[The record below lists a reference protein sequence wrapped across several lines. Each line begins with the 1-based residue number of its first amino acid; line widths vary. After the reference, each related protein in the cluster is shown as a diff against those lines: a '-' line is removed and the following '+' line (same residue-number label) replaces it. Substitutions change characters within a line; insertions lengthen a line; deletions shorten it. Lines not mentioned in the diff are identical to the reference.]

1 MSAERIYP
9 CVRKRITNPRANPN
23 MRVAVLSRGP
33 ELYSTRRLMESGRK
47 AGLDMLILDP
57 LKCSLIV
64 EGDNPLVIYKKER
77 MDDIDAIIP
86 RIGASVTFYG
96 AAVITQ
102 FSMLDVYTPVTSDGL
117 LRSRNKL
124 RSVQLLSRNGIGLP
138 NTVFTDYDID
148 QEQLQESLGEPPYI
162 IKLLEGTQGLGVV
175 LAENEQAAHSVI
187 QAFNK
192 LKARVIVQEFV
203 SECYGRDLRVFVV
216 GGKVVGAMT
225 RQASSGF
232 RSNLHRGGT
241 ANLVELTKEEEETA
255 LKATAVM
262 GLDVAGVDILQSDRG
277 PLVMEVNASPG
288 LEGIEKSTGLDIAGH
303 IIGLIKEKALA
314 HVG

>member
-1 MSAERIYP
+1 
-9 CVRKRITNPRANPN
+9 
-23 MRVAVLSRGP
+23 MRLAILSRGP
-33 ELYSTRRLMESGRK
+33 ELYSTRRLMEAGRK
-47 AGLDMLILDP
+47 AGIEMQILDP

-64 EGDNPLVIYKKER
+64 EQDHPLVYYKRQPVEGL
-77 MDDIDAIIP
+77 DGIIP

-102 FSMLDVYTPVTSDGL
+102 FTMMGVYTPVTGEAL
-117 LRSRNKL
+117 FRSRNKL
-124 RSVQLLSRNGIGLP
+124 RSVQMLSKKGVGLP
-138 NTVFTDYDID
+138 NTVFTDYDLD
-148 QEQLQESLGEPPYI
+148 NAQLVASLGEPPYI
-162 IKLLEGTQGLGVV
+162 IKVLEGTQGLGVV
-175 LAENEQAAHSVI
+175 LVENEQAAHSVI

-192 LKARVIVQEFV
+192 LKARIIVQEFI

-232 RSNLHRGGT
+232 RSNLHRGGI
-241 ANLVELTKEEEETA
+241 AKLVELTPAEEETA
-255 LKATAVM
+255 LKAAKVM
-262 GLDVAGVDILQSDRG
+262 GLEVAGVDILQSDRG

-288 LEGIEKSTGLDIAGH
+288 LEGIEKSTGVDIAGH
-303 IIGLIKEKALA
+303 IIDHICAKIHA

>member
-1 MSAERIYP
+1 
-9 CVRKRITNPRANPN
+9 
-23 MRVAVLSRGP
+23 
-33 ELYSTRRLMESGRK
+33 MEAGRK
-47 AGLDMLILDP
+47 AGIEMQILDP

-64 EGDNPLVIYKKER
+64 EQDHPLVYYKRQSVEGL
-77 MDDIDAIIP
+77 DGIIP

-102 FSMLDVYTPVTSDGL
+102 FTMMGVYTPVTGEAL
-117 LRSRNKL
+117 FRSRNKL
-124 RSVQLLSRNGIGLP
+124 RSVQMLSKKGVGLP
-138 NTVFTDYDID
+138 NTVFTDYDLD
-148 QEQLQESLGEPPYI
+148 NTQLVASLGEPPYI
-162 IKLLEGTQGLGVV
+162 IKVLEGTQGLGVV
-175 LAENEQAAHSVI
+175 LVENEQAAHSVI

-192 LKARVIVQEFV
+192 LKARIIVQEFI

-232 RSNLHRGGT
+232 RSNLHRGGI
-241 ANLVELTKEEEETA
+241 AKLVELTPAEEETA
-255 LKATAVM
+255 LKAAKVM
-262 GLDVAGVDILQSDRG
+262 GLEVAGVDILQSDRG

-288 LEGIEKSTGLDIAGH
+288 LEGIEKSTGVDIAGH
-303 IIGLIKEKALA
+303 IIDHICAKIHA

>member
-1 MSAERIYP
+1 
-9 CVRKRITNPRANPN
+9 
-23 MRVAVLSRGP
+23 MRLAILSRGP
-33 ELYSTRRLMESGRK
+33 ELYSTRRLMEAGRK
-47 AGLDMLILDP
+47 AGIEMQILDP

-64 EGDNPLVIYKKER
+64 EQDHPLVYYKRQSVEGL
-77 MDDIDAIIP
+77 DGIIP

-102 FSMLDVYTPVTSDGL
+102 FTMMGVYTPVTGESL
-117 LRSRNKL
+117 FRSRNKL
-124 RSVQLLSRNGIGLP
+124 RSVQMLSRNGIGLP
-138 NTVFTDYDID
+138 NTVFTDYDLD
-148 QEQLQESLGEPPYI
+148 NAQLVDSLGEPPYI
-162 IKLLEGTQGLGVV
+162 IKVLEGTQGLGVV
-175 LAENEQAAHSVI
+175 LVENEQAAHSVI

-192 LKARVIVQEFV
+192 LKARIIVQEFI

-232 RSNLHRGGT
+232 RSNLHRGGI
-241 ANLVELTKEEEETA
+241 AKLVELTPAEEETA
-255 LKATAVM
+255 LKAAKVM
-262 GLDVAGVDILQSDRG
+262 GLEVAGVDILQSDRG

-288 LEGIEKSTGLDIAGH
+288 LEGIEKSTGVDIAGH
-303 IIGLIKEKALA
+303 IIDHICAKIHA

>member
-1 MSAERIYP
+1 
-9 CVRKRITNPRANPN
+9 
-23 MRVAVLSRGP
+23 MRLAILSRGP
-33 ELYSTRRLMESGRK
+33 ELYSTRRLMEAGRK
-47 AGLDMLILDP
+47 AGIEMQILDP

-64 EGDNPLVIYKKER
+64 EQDHPLVYYKRQSVEGL
-77 MDDIDAIIP
+77 DGIIP

-102 FSMLDVYTPVTSDGL
+102 FTMMGVYTPVTGEAL
-117 LRSRNKL
+117 FRSRNKL
-124 RSVQLLSRNGIGLP
+124 RSVQMLSKKGVGLP
-138 NTVFTDYDID
+138 NTVFTDYDLD
-148 QEQLQESLGEPPYI
+148 NTQLVASLGEPPYI
-162 IKLLEGTQGLGVV
+162 IKVLEGTQGLGVV
-175 LAENEQAAHSVI
+175 LVENEQAAHSVI

-192 LKARVIVQEFV
+192 LKARIIVQEFI

-232 RSNLHRGGT
+232 RSNLHRGGI
-241 ANLVELTKEEEETA
+241 AKLVELTPAEEETA
-255 LKATAVM
+255 LKAAKVM
-262 GLDVAGVDILQSDRG
+262 GLEVAGVDILQSDRG

-288 LEGIEKSTGLDIAGH
+288 LEGIEKSTGVDIAGH
-303 IIGLIKEKALA
+303 IIDHIRAKIHA

>member
-1 MSAERIYP
+1 
-9 CVRKRITNPRANPN
+9 
-23 MRVAVLSRGP
+23 MRLAILSRGP
-33 ELYSTRRLMESGRK
+33 ELYSTRRLMEAGRK
-47 AGLDMLILDP
+47 AGIEMQILDP

-64 EGDNPLVIYKKER
+64 EQDHPLVYYKRQSVEGL
-77 MDDIDAIIP
+77 DGIIP

-102 FSMLDVYTPVTSDGL
+102 FTMMGVYTPVTGEAL
-117 LRSRNKL
+117 FRSRNKL
-124 RSVQLLSRNGIGLP
+124 RSVQMLSKKGVGLP
-138 NTVFTDYDID
+138 NTVFTDYDLD
-148 QEQLQESLGEPPYI
+148 NAQLVASLGEPPYI
-162 IKLLEGTQGLGVV
+162 IKVLEGTQGLGVV
-175 LAENEQAAHSVI
+175 LVENEQAAHSVI

-192 LKARVIVQEFV
+192 LKARIIVQEFI

-232 RSNLHRGGT
+232 RSNLHRGGI
-241 ANLVELTKEEEETA
+241 AKLVELTPAEEETA
-255 LKATAVM
+255 LKAAKVM
-262 GLDVAGVDILQSDRG
+262 GLEVAGVDILQSDRG

-288 LEGIEKSTGLDIAGH
+288 LEGIEKSTGVDIAGH
-303 IIGLIKEKALA
+303 IIDHICAKIHA

>member
-1 MSAERIYP
+1 
-9 CVRKRITNPRANPN
+9 
-23 MRVAVLSRGP
+23 MRLAILSRGP
-33 ELYSTRRLMESGRK
+33 ELYSTRRLMEAGRK
-47 AGLDMLILDP
+47 AGIEMQILDP

-64 EGDNPLVIYKKER
+64 EQDHPLVYYKRQSVEGL
-77 MDDIDAIIP
+77 DGIIP

-102 FSMLDVYTPVTSDGL
+102 FTMMGVYTPVTGEAL
-117 LRSRNKL
+117 FRSRNKL
-124 RSVQLLSRNGIGLP
+124 RSVQMLSKKGVGLP
-138 NTVFTDYDID
+138 NTVFTDYDLD
-148 QEQLQESLGEPPYI
+148 NTQLVASLGEPPYI
-162 IKLLEGTQGLGVV
+162 IKVLEGTQGLGVV
-175 LAENEQAAHSVI
+175 LVENEQAAHSVI

-192 LKARVIVQEFV
+192 LKARIIVQEFI

-232 RSNLHRGGT
+232 RSNLHRGGI
-241 ANLVELTKEEEETA
+241 AKLVELTPAEEETA
-255 LKATAVM
+255 LKAAKVM
-262 GLDVAGVDILQSDRG
+262 GLEVAGVDILQSDRG

-288 LEGIEKSTGLDIAGH
+288 LEGIEKSTGVDIAGH
-303 IIGLIKEKALA
+303 IIDHICAKIHA